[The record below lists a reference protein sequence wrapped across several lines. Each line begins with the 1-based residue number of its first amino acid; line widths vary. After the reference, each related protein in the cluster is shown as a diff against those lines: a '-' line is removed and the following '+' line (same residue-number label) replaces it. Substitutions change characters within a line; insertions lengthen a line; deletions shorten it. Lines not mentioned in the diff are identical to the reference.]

1 MNEQENRMLSAQALA
16 YLGDCVIELCVRSLL
31 LEKGLA
37 HSKDLNKAA
46 LRYVSA
52 TAQAEAMK
60 QILPALTEEETG
72 VYRRAHN
79 AGHIQNVPKSAT
91 VGQYRTATGMEALF
105 GYLYLCGRLSRIRE
119 LFRMGYP
126 DAGDARLPLLRVDI
140 TEAQIEAIPE
150 ETEEKTI

>member
-1 MNEQENRMLSAQALA
+1 MNEQENRMMSAQALA

-60 QILPALTEEETG
+60 QILPALSEEETG
-72 VYRRAHN
+72 VYRRAFNHKGLSRP
-79 AGHIQNVPKSAT
+79 AHASYGE
-91 VGQYRTATGMEALF
+91 YRAATGFEAVL
-105 GYLYLCGRLSRIRE
+105 GALHYLGEKERLAF
-119 LFRMGYP
+119 LL
-126 DAGDARLPLLRVDI
+126 DAIHENEFIAKEDI
-140 TEAQIEAIPE
+140 P
-150 ETEEKTI
+150 K